1 MSKILIFHYFCENNG
16 SMSFFSKIGDKIR
29 QWKQHPVGKVLLNK
43 YFIVGMIFLVWIC
56 FFDTNNLGRMFRS
69 RRTLQSQRQQIEFYE
84 QEISKMDRK
93 LEQLKSER
101 DSLEKFARE
110 EYYYQQDGEDVY
122 VIK

>member
-1 MSKILIFHYFCENNG
+1 
-16 SMSFFSKIGDKIR
+16 MSFLSRIGDTIR
-29 QWKQHPVGKVLLNK
+29 GWKQHPVGKVLLNK
-43 YFIVGMIFLVWIC
+43 YFLVGLAFLVWIC
-56 FFDTNNLGRMFRS
+56 FFDSNNLGRMFRS

>member
-1 MSKILIFHYFCENNG
+1 MSVF
-16 SMSFFSKIGDKIR
+16 IR
-29 QWKQHPVGKVLLNK
+29 IKARYRLFRQRPLGKVLLNK

-56 FFDTNNLGRMFRS
+56 FFDTNNVGQMLRA

-84 QEISKMDRK
+84 QEISKMERK
-93 LEQLKSER
+93 LEQLKSQR

-110 EYYYQQDGEDVY
+110 EYYYLQDGEDVY